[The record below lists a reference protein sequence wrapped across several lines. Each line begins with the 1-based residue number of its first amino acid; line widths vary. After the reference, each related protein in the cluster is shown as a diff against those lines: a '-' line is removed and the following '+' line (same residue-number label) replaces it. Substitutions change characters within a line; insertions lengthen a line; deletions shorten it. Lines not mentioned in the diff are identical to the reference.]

1 MNLKFVLN
9 SGENLDSDK
18 RTKEQT
24 LVLPHLVTNKQKPKL
39 LQAELSRLYWHF
51 K

>member
-24 LVLPHLVTNKQKPKL
+24 LVLPHLVTNQTKTKI
-39 LQAELSRLYWHF
+39 ATG
-51 K
+51 